1 MDVKRYKELTQLAT
15 YFNNK
20 ASVHY
25 GGHIF
30 TALKNRDE
38 VLLPSDVE
46 FILIQVLGRKPTFEE
61 LDQADWMS
69 LDNQLKEV
77 FG

>member
-1 MDVKRYKELTQLAT
+1 MHVKRIKELTQLAT
-15 YFNNK
+15 YFNNQ
-20 ASVHY
+20 ATVHY

-30 TALKNRDE
+30 SALKNRDE

-46 FILIQVLGRKPTFEE
+46 FILIQLLGRRPTAEE